1 MNYGYIYQK
10 KNNIL
15 MINHIL
21 VGILMLDILIEFVQ
35 MVFKYYLKINL
46 MVLVV
51 NLDFLLLIEKVL
63 SPNQT

>member
-21 VGILMLDILIEFVQ
+21 VGILELDILIEFVH
-35 MVFKYYLKINL
+35 MVSNYYLKINL

-63 SPNQT
+63 TQDQN